1 MVSDMEVF
9 VVLLL
14 ISLLYAVVAAYK
26 WKGVVRDS
34 QIVGAFLV
42 QICFCYFMA
51 FRTTAN
57 DLIGNILAWH
67 FGCFLSII
75 LGGSIGAIVG
85 EHIETDGKRTVSYW
99 FHLAFANCILAL
111 IGVLFLFFSL

>member
-1 MVSDMEVF
+1 METF

-14 ISLLYAVVAAYK
+14 ISFLYAVVAAYK

-51 FRTTAN
+51 FRATAK
-57 DLIGNILAWH
+57 DLVGILLTWH
-67 FGCFLSII
+67 LGCFFSIMI
-75 LGGSIGAIVG
+75 GGSIGAIVG
-85 EHIETDGKRTVSYW
+85 EHIETDGKRTVAYW
-99 FHLAFANCILAL
+99 LHLVIANFILAI
-111 IGVLFLFFSL
+111 IGALFLFFSL

>member
-1 MVSDMEVF
+1 MGTF

-14 ISLLYAVVAAYK
+14 ISFLYAVVAAYK
-26 WKGVVRDS
+26 RKGVIRDS

-51 FRTTAN
+51 FRPTAN
-57 DLIGNILAWH
+57 DLVGILLSWH
-67 FGCFLSII
+67 IGCFLSII

-85 EHIETDGKRTVSYW
+85 EHVETDGKRTVAYW
-99 FHLAFANCILAL
+99 LHLAFANCILVL
-111 IGVLFLFFSL
+111 IGILFLFLSL

>member
-1 MVSDMEVF
+1 MEVF

-26 WKGVVRDS
+26 SKGVVRDS
-34 QIVGAFLV
+34 QIVGAFLI
-42 QICFCYFMA
+42 QICFCYKMA
-51 FRTTAN
+51 FGGAAE
-57 DLIGNILAWH
+57 DLVGILLSWH
-67 FGCFLSII
+67 LGCFISII

-85 EHIETDGKRTVSYW
+85 EHIDTDGKRTVAYW
-99 FHLAFANCILAL
+99 LHLVFANCILAL

>member
-1 MVSDMEVF
+1 MGTF

-14 ISLLYAVVAAYK
+14 ISFLYAVVAAYK

-51 FRTTAN
+51 FRPTAN
-57 DLIGNILAWH
+57 DLVGILLSWH
-67 FGCFLSII
+67 IGCFLSII

-85 EHIETDGKRTVSYW
+85 EHVETDGKRNIGYW
-99 FHLAFANCILAL
+99 LHLAFANCILAL
-111 IGVLFLFFSL
+111 IGILFLFLSL

>member
-1 MVSDMEVF
+1 MGTF

-14 ISLLYAVVAAYK
+14 ISFLYAVVAAYK

-42 QICFCYFMA
+42 QICFCYFMS
-51 FRTTAN
+51 FRPTAN
-57 DLIGNILAWH
+57 DLVGILLSWH
-67 FGCFLSII
+67 IGCFLSIM

-85 EHIETDGKRTVSYW
+85 EHVKTDGKRTVAYW
-99 FHLAFANCILAL
+99 LHLAFANCILVL
-111 IGVLFLFFSL
+111 IGILFLFLSL

>member
-1 MVSDMEVF
+1 MGTF

-14 ISLLYAVVAAYK
+14 ISFLYAVVAAYK
-26 WKGVVRDS
+26 RKGVVRDS

-51 FRTTAN
+51 FRPTAK
-57 DLIGNILAWH
+57 DLVGILLTWH
-67 FGCFLSII
+67 LGCFLSIM

-85 EHIETDGKRTVSYW
+85 EHVETDGTRTVAYW
-99 FHLAFANCILAL
+99 LHLTFANCILVL
-111 IGVLFLFFSL
+111 IGILFLFLSL